1 MKQYVY
7 KMQWL
12 FPING
17 NALQTKSQGR
27 KNINSFIDIVNAKS
41 FTVVYFRDCDLK
53 IVDSYTNM
61 VMYNTEKEANKKL
74 KDLVKSIYQELRTCR
89 SNLSCLIDKAWELG
103 GYCAGEKGFEQLND
117 VKDAREQS
125 IVAMK

>member
-74 KDLVKSIYQELRTCR
+74 KDLVKSIYDKADIQYIEFVRIHTLEIQVQELKDGHREPDEITQKLLR
-89 SNLSCLIDKAWELG
+89 DDK
-103 GYCAGEKGFEQLND
+103 
-117 VKDAREQS
+117 
-125 IVAMK
+125 I